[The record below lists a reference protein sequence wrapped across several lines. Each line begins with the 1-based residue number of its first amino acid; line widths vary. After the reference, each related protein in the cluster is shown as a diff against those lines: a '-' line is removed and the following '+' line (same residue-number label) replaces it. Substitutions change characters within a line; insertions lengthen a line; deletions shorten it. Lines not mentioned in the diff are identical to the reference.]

1 MTQPRHE
8 VFHSGV
14 PAASG
19 FRPLCV
25 HSIGEGYVIVDKP
38 AGLPSVPRRGAD
50 TDPLFEDSVQS
61 RVRAT
66 FDGVD
71 GPISVHRLDVDTS
84 GLIVAAL
91 DRETHRALS
100 RQFMHRKVGKSY
112 TAVLIGHVADDEGAI
127 DLPLIVDW
135 PNRPRQMVCYENGKP
150 GRTLYRVIDR
160 YTHAGEARTRI
171 DFRPVTGRTHQLRVH
186 AATPVQEGGLGCPI
200 AGDTLYGNPERVTTE
215 ADRLLL
221 HADHLSFWEPGS
233 GDWMKYDS
241 PAPF

>member
-1 MTQPRHE
+1 MTQPRHDL
-8 VFHSGV
+8 FHCGT

-25 HSIGEGYVIVDKP
+25 HSIGDSYVIVDKP
-38 AGLPSVPRRGAD
+38 AGLPSVPRKGAD
-50 TDPLFEDSVQS
+50 TDPLLADSVQS
-61 RVRAT
+61 RIRECFPEA
-66 FDGVD
+66 D

-112 TAVLIGHVADDEGAI
+112 TAVLIGSVQEDEGAV

-135 PNRPRQMVCYENGKP
+135 PNRPRQMVSYEHGKP
-150 GRTLYRVIDR
+150 GRTLYRVVDR
-160 YTHAGEARTRI
+160 YTQDGEERTRVE
-171 DFRPVTGRTHQLRVH
+171 FRPITGRTHQLRVH
-186 AATPVQEGGLGCPI
+186 AATPADQGGLGCPI
-200 AGDTLYGNPERVTTE
+200 AGDTLYGNPDRVTQE
-215 ADRLLL
+215 ASRLLL
-221 HADHLSFWEPGS
+221 HANHLSFWKPVTGE
-233 GDWMKYDS
+233 WMKYDS